1 MIFGLELV
9 EAMTT
14 SKSGGTLALSEL
26 VTGQKDVAE
35 AIRCEVTRY
44 LSARPHLDELIG
56 YYMPEIDDSGLR
68 NHHAEIGAGVILLL
82 SERRDGACYANKSAG
97 ALSPEDFTE

>member
-1 MIFGLELV
+1 MYKDILNPYVEFDCDVAKLWELSLKFSRLLRENDEDPMLVQATIYRSMIFGLELV

-44 LSARPHLDELIG
+44 LSARPHLDELI
-56 YYMPEIDDSGLR
+56 
-68 NHHAEIGAGVILLL
+68 V
-82 SERRDGACYANKSAG
+82 
-97 ALSPEDFTE
+97 